1 MKKFIII
8 LLLVIAAFGTRAQ
21 EGTSIFVSYLP
32 SIPLGETADFSDNIS
47 PRGIDFEVQRFL
59 SEDLSVGFNIGWNLF
74 REKIPEETF
83 DYEDVTIT
91 GIQYRYTNVLPL
103 NVNVKKYF
111 MSEGDYIPYFGFGL
125 GTSYNERQNDVG
137 VFSLSEDKWLF
148 NIAPEIGML
157 YDLNYKSWLS
167 VKLKYNYGFKSG
179 DFPAQSFI
187 SLGVGIGL
195 K

>member
-1 MKKFIII
+1 MKKYIII
-8 LLLVIAAFGTRAQ
+8 SLLVIATIAVKAQ
-21 EGTSIFVSYLP
+21 EGTSTFVSYLP
-32 SIPLGETADFSDNIS
+32 SIPLGKTADFSNNIS

-59 SEDLSVGFNIGWNLF
+59 NEELSVGFNIGWNLF

-83 DYEDVTIT
+83 YYQELTIT
-91 GIQYRYTNVLPL
+91 AVQFRYTNIVPL
-103 NVNVKKYF
+103 QVNVKKYF
-111 MSEGDYIPYFGFGL
+111 MGEGDYIPYFGFGL
-125 GTSYNERQNDVG
+125 GTSYNETRNDVG
-137 VFSLSEDKWLF
+137 VFSLNEDKWLF

-157 YDLNYKSWLS
+157 YDMNYKAWLS

-179 DFPAQSFI
+179 DFPAQSYL